1 MALEFLTNI
10 DLKKNSLQNVA
21 LNPDTDAPSNP
32 VEGEVYFDTTGGD
45 KQLYVYNGTAWIP
58 LGGDISAVTAGTGL
72 SGGGTSGVVTLNLA
86 DTSTDL
92 TATNSGV
99 YGTKDGSGNA
109 TAVPI
114 ITVDRQGRLTA
125 AETATITTSFT
136 IAADSNQSQTFNT
149 GSTLTLTGGTNINT
163 SVALNA
169 YTVNLDDTITLS
181 GDINVNGGDINSTAS
196 TLNINPDSGGSA
208 GAGTVVIDGN
218 LTVTG
223 TTTTVNTETINLA
236 DNIITLN
243 SNATGSASQQ
253 AGLEIERGDDANVL
267 FQWNETDDD
276 WEFEAFNHASTPVKT
291 TYKIATAYKASIGN
305 GSLTSIPVVHNLGSR
320 DVIVQLYDNST
331 YDTVYADVVR
341 TDDLTV
347 TIGFTTA
354 PTTNEIKV
362 LITKIG

>member
-10 DLKKNSLQNVA
+10 DLNKNSLQNAA
-21 LNPDTDAPSNP
+21 LNPSTSAPSNP
-32 VEGEVYFDTTGGD
+32 VEGEVYFNTTGGN
-45 KQLYVYNGTAWIP
+45 KQLYVYNGTAFIP

-72 SGGGTSGVVTLNLA
+72 SGGGTSGAVTLSLA
-86 DTSTDL
+86 
-92 TATNSGV
+92 NSGV
-99 YGTKDGSGNA
+99 TAASYGSA
-109 TAVPI
+109 TAIPVLTI
-114 ITVDRQGRLTA
+114 DALGRVTSATTA
-125 AETATITTSFT
+125 ALSTSFT
-136 IAADSNQSQTFNT
+136 IAADSGSNQTFNT

-163 SVALNA
+163 VVSSNA
-169 YTVNLDDTITLS
+169 YTVNLDSTITLA

-253 AGLEIERGDDANVL
+253 AGLEIERGNDANVV

-276 WEFEAFNHASTPVKT
+276 WEFEAFNHAGSPAKT
-291 TYKIATAYKASIGN
+291 TYKIPLTYKTSIGD
-305 GSLTSIPVVHNLGSR
+305 GSATSIAVTHNLGSR
-320 DVIVQLYDNST
+320 DVTVQLYDNSS

-341 TDDLTV
+341 TDTNTV
-347 TIGFTTA
+347 TVGFTSA
-354 PTTNEIKV
+354 PASNDIRV
-362 LITKIG
+362 LVTKCG

>member
-10 DLKKNSLQNVA
+10 DLNKNSLQNVA
-21 LNPDTDAPSNP
+21 LNPGTSAPSNP
-32 VEGEVYFDTTGGD
+32 VEGEVYFNTTGGN
-45 KQLYVYNGTAWIP
+45 KQLYVYNGTAFIP

-72 SGGGTSGVVTLNLA
+72 SGGGTSGAVTLSLA
-86 DTSTDL
+86 
-92 TATNSGV
+92 NSGV
-99 YGTKDGSGNA
+99 
-109 TAVPI
+109 
-114 ITVDRQGRLTA
+114 TA
-125 AETATITTSFT
+125 ASYGSTTAIPVLTIDAFGRVTSATTAALSTSFT
-136 IAADSNQSQTFNT
+136 IAADSGSNQTFNT

-163 SVALNA
+163 VVSSNA
-169 YTVNLDDTITLS
+169 YTVNLDSTITLA

-253 AGLEIERGDDANVL
+253 AGLEIERGNDANVV

-276 WEFEAFNHASTPVKT
+276 WEFEAFNHAGSPAKT
-291 TYKIATAYKASIGN
+291 TYKIPLTYKTSIGD
-305 GSLTSIPVVHNLGSR
+305 GSATSIAVTHNLGSR
-320 DVIVQLYDNST
+320 DVTVQLYDNSS

-341 TDDLTV
+341 TDTNTV
-347 TIGFTTA
+347 TVGFTSA
-354 PTTNEIKV
+354 PSTNDIRV
-362 LITKIG
+362 LVTKCG

>member
-10 DLKKNSLQNVA
+10 DLNKNSLQNVA
-21 LNPDTDAPSNP
+21 LNPGTSAPSNP
-32 VEGEVYFDTTGGD
+32 VEGEVYFNTTGGN
-45 KQLYVYNGTAWIP
+45 KQLYVYNGTAFIP

-72 SGGGTSGVVTLNLA
+72 SGGGTSGAVTLNLA
-86 DTSTDL
+86 
-92 TATNSGV
+92 NSGV
-99 YGTKDGSGNA
+99 SAASYGSA
-109 TAVPI
+109 TAIPVLAI
-114 ITVDRQGRLTA
+114 DAQGRVTSASTA
-125 AETATITTSFT
+125 ALSTSFT
-136 IAADSNQSQTFNT
+136 IAADSGSSQTFNT

-163 SVALNA
+163 VVASNA
-169 YTVNLDDTITLS
+169 YTVNLDSTITLA

-243 SNATGSASQQ
+243 SNATGSASQA
-253 AGLEIERGDDANVL
+253 AGLEIERGNDANVV

-276 WEFEAFNHASTPVKT
+276 WEFEAFNHAGSPAKT
-291 TYKIATAYKASIGN
+291 TYKIPLSYKASIGD
-305 GSLTSIPVVHNLGSR
+305 GSATSIAVTHNLGSR
-320 DVIVQLYDNST
+320 DVTVQLYDNSS

-341 TDDLTV
+341 TDTNTV
-347 TIGFTTA
+347 TVGFTSA
-354 PTTNEIKV
+354 PSSNDIRV
-362 LITKIG
+362 LITKCG